1 MRACDRREDDPREEL
16 LREEL
21 WREEVLPEDALREEA
36 PREDLTELL
45 PALADLDAPLLL
57 EALLLLEPLVFL
69 ELPVEPLLDLLL
81 PDRTFAEDDVHSM
94 NVKNCSCVTCR
105 WILMAWESPFPVYS
119 CAMNSPAAQD
129 ANNGGKFPLNI
140 LLLLRVATCALWLDR
155 SNDSTLKCR
164 QALWPQSALSGT

>member
-81 PDRTFAEDDVHSM
+81 PDRTFAEDD
-94 NVKNCSCVTCR
+94 R
-105 WILMAWESPFPVYS
+105 APDEREE
-119 CAMNSPAAQD
+119 
-129 ANNGGKFPLNI
+129 
-140 LLLLRVATCALWLDR
+140 LLLRDLPLDFDGMGISFSCLLLCDEFAR
-155 SNDSTLKCR
+155 GAGC
-164 QALWPQSALSGT
+164 Q

>member
-57 EALLLLEPLVFL
+57 EALLLLEPLGFL

-81 PDRTFAEDDVHSM
+81 PDRAFAEDDRAPDEREELLFRDLPLDFEGMGISF
-94 NVKNCSCVTCR
+94 SC
-105 WILMAWESPFPVYS
+105 
-119 CAMNSPAAQD
+119 
-129 ANNGGKFPLNI
+129 
-140 LLLLRVATCALWLDR
+140 LLLCDEYARAAGC
-155 SNDSTLKCR
+155 
-164 QALWPQSALSGT
+164 Q